1 MIFFKWLK
9 RKFFPRHLLARFILI
24 ILLPL
29 VILQA
34 MVGIYFFNKHWDT
47 ISRRLAN
54 DVIGEIRLIVHWSE
68 MQEDPSAKLDVFE
81 KNLGMHLEWKADEKL
96 SYDKINERLTSAKL
110 RNKRGSR
117 GTS

>member
-54 DVIGEIRLIVHWSE
+54 DVIGEIRLWIKSNSSFERMNFSAQE
-68 MQEDPSAKLDVFE
+68 MTSSREYA
-81 KNLGMHLEWKADEKL
+81 L
-96 SYDKINERLTSAKL
+96 SRESM
-110 RNKRGSR
+110 GSVWMTFPEPATT
-117 GTS
+117 GA